1 MSYKLLIVDDDTD
14 LLSIL
19 GDIFREDNYSVIT
32 CSDGSEAIDKC
43 RHTTFDIVIT
53 DIMLPG
59 ANGIDILRAVK
70 RDTPETIVIL
80 ITGYASLET
89 AINAVREGAYDYIT
103 KPFKLEQIRLVVKN
117 ACEKI
122 ALIKENK
129 QLLKELEKAY
139 EELRLIKR
147 ILGTNGPSMD
157 AEADRGGSITAR
169 DKTLI
174 SDDLTPHLLITQT
187 HDASDSF
194 VDNLERISA
203 LHDRGL
209 ITTREFEICKAKLF
223 QNLK

>member
-1 MSYKLLIVDDDTD
+1 MSYELLIVDDDTD

-19 GDIFREDNYSVIT
+19 GDIFREENYSVTT

-43 RHTTFDIVIT
+43 RHSPFDLVIT

-59 ANGIDILRAVK
+59 ASGIDILRAIK
-70 RDTPETIVIL
+70 RDRPETMVIL

-89 AINAVREGAYDYIT
+89 AINAIREGAYDYIT
-103 KPFKLEQIRLVVKN
+103 KPFKLEQIKLVVKN

-139 EELRLIKR
+139 EELRLIKS
-147 ILGTNGPSMD
+147 ILEASGPSRGTD
-157 AEADRGGSITAR
+157 ADGGGSVGTR

-174 SDDLTPHLLITQT
+174 SDDLTPHLLMTQR
-187 HDASDSF
+187 HGASQSF
-194 VDNLERISA
+194 VDNLERISE
-203 LHDRGL
+203 LHDKGL